1 MRLIYAT
8 DLHGKKGAIRALF
21 EEATLQEAEIILL
34 GGDITP
40 KNIAILLPLID
51 SQENGQSKGGEIL
64 PLDMLNPGS
73 VSKTYTENLLQI
85 KRLNDRIGRENL
97 LAHFENQGYII
108 HKVSNA
114 FFDFDSLLQE
124 QELLE
129 KLCIFFDRDL
139 RPKGD
144 MFSEMD
150 YLLLNDC
157 VIDWFMQYEN
167 QWEEKAKNE
176 FVRKYQLTFSEHH
189 VDFESIAP
197 SKNLVE
203 CILSTIYPKDMMQC
217 FQNLEDCTSNPENL
231 LQEYFARLIRKELK
245 KFSHSSAYKNFI
257 SPRDILNLV
266 KFTSME
272 TLIEEAESCTAKQQ
286 GLFLQDF
293 LFPMIND
300 WKAKDLSRNVV
311 VMLGN
316 DDFIENENILRE
328 AHANGILINIT
339 DSIQQVNDFQIAGY
353 SFVESLPSHIKYRE
367 KVRDQKE
374 IYNDLKAMNLSADEK
389 LIWVIHNPPYQ
400 ILDEYAE
407 GQHAGSHGV
416 LQFIEEFSPRL
427 CLFGHIHEARMFNPS
442 GIDQVGS
449 TICINPG
456 GQHNEKLDAAL
467 IDTDT
472 DEIEMI

>member
-21 EEATLQEAEIILL
+21 KEATLREAETILI

-40 KNIAILLPLID
+40 KNIAIMLPLTNLEED
-51 SQENGQSKGGEIL
+51 GQSKGGEIL

-73 VSKTYTENLLQI
+73 VSKTYTQNLLQI
-85 KRLNDRIGRENL
+85 KKLNDRIGRENL
-97 LAHFENQGYII
+97 LEHLESQGYVI
-108 HKVSNA
+108 HRVSNA

-139 RPKGD
+139 RPKGNI
-144 MFSEMD
+144 FSEMD
-150 YLLLNDC
+150 YMLLNDC
-157 VIDWFMQYEN
+157 VVDWFRQYEN

-176 FVRKYQLTFSEHH
+176 FTRKYQLTFTEQN
-189 VDFESIAP
+189 VDFETIAP

-203 CILSTIYPKDMMQC
+203 CILSTLYPKDMMQC
-217 FQNLEDCTSNPENL
+217 FNNLEDCTSNPENL
-231 LQEYFARLIRKELK
+231 LQEYFARLVHKELK
-245 KFSHSSAYKNFI
+245 KFSRSSAYKNFI
-257 SPRDILNLV
+257 SSRDIMNLV
-266 KFTSME
+266 QFTSLE
-272 TLIEEAESCTAKQQ
+272 TLIKEAENCVAQQQ

-293 LFPMIND
+293 LFPMIKD
-300 WKAKDLSRNVV
+300 WKAKDSARNVAV
-311 VMLGN
+311 TFGN
-316 DDFIENENILRE
+316 DDLAENEAILRE
-328 AHANGILINIT
+328 AHLSGILINIT
-339 DSIQQVNDFQIAGY
+339 DSVQQVNDFQIAGY
-353 SFVESLPSHIKYRE
+353 SFVESLPKHIKHRE
-367 KVRDQKE
+367 RIRDQEE
-374 IYNDLKAMNLSADEK
+374 IYNDLKAMSLSVDEK
-389 LIWVIHNPPYQ
+389 SIWVIHNPPYR

-416 LQFIEEFSPRL
+416 LRFIEEFGPRL

-442 GIDQVGS
+442 GVDQVGS

-467 IDTDT
+467 IDTNT
-472 DEIEMI
+472 NEIEMF